1 MSQQSAV
8 AERRQI
14 ADHTLFMGRSK
25 AMPRYYFTIRLSN
38 REEADQHG
46 TLLED
51 DAGALDHACR
61 IVREVQAGTGYD
73 CAGLVIVRNDTH
85 FQLALFWNR
94 FRPSWV

>member
-1 MSQQSAV
+1 
-8 AERRQI
+8 
-14 ADHTLFMGRSK
+14 
-25 AMPRYYFTIRLSN
+25 MPRYYFTIRLSN

-73 CAGLVIVRNDTH
+73 CARLVIVGNDKQEMVLTMP
-85 FQLALFWNR
+85 FPLACA
-94 FRPSWV
+94 